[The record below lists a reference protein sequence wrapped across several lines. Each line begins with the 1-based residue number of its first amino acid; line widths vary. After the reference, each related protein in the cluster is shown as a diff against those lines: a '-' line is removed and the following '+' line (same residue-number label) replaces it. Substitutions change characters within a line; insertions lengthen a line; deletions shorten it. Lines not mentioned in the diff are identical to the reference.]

1 MMEPLMVAVVVL
13 WAVVIALLVVV
24 FALARQ
30 VGILFERVAPMG
42 ALMTDAGPKVGEA
55 SPRFDLMT
63 LDGKPLAIGGASPR
77 NTLVFFLSTTCPVCK
92 KLLPVLKSMR
102 NAEGRSLDIVLA
114 SDGEHAAHHAF
125 HKAAGIDDFPY
136 VLSPDL
142 GMTYRINRLPF
153 AVLLD
158 REGIVRGKG
167 LVNSRE
173 QLESLMNAN
182 DLGQAS
188 IQNWIRAEAAT
199 LN

>member
-1 MMEPLMVAVVVL
+1 MDPLVIAVIVL
-13 WAVVIALLVVV
+13 WIVVIALLFVV

-42 ALMTDAGPKVGEA
+42 ALMTDAGPKIGEA
-55 SPRFDLMT
+55 SPHFDLMT
-63 LDGKPLAIGGASPR
+63 LDGKPLAIGGASAR

-102 NAEGRSLDIVLA
+102 AAEGKSLDIVLA
-114 SDGEHAAHHAF
+114 SDGDHAAHLAF
-125 HKAAGIDDFPY
+125 HKAAGLGDFPY

-158 REGIVRGKG
+158 RQGVVRGKG

-182 DLGQAS
+182 DLGHAS
-188 IQNWIRAEAAT
+188 IQDWIKAETAT